1 MPTLNHQPVT
11 TNSAPQVSSCA
22 GPNTS
27 SAGRPLVSVGRPLPS
42 AGRPYQPIVNP
53 IADDAVSAEAP
64 PPAQPA
70 AASTGNQEII
80 QGQHTT
86 HPMTTRSRNNIF
98 KTKAPSDDFVRYPLP
113 KALLASI
120 QSAAIE
126 PTCFIK
132 ELGELGYFLG
142 VEVLRTDAAQL
153 PMQIKNLNKIIQP
166 SNQDISNK
174 IMLYPAITGVKSGRR
189 SDHMQLSQEKNQ
201 DQESY

>member
-27 SAGRPLVSVGRPLPS
+27 STGRPLVSAGRPLSS

-64 PPAQPA
+64 PSAQPA

-80 QGQHTT
+80 QGQHST

-98 KTKAPSDDFVRYPLP
+98 KTKAPSDDFV
-113 KALLASI
+113 S
-120 QSAAIE
+120 SATHANQESEQDNSAIK
-126 PTCFIK
+126 P
-132 ELGELGYFLG
+132 
-142 VEVLRTDAAQL
+142 R
-153 PMQIKNLNKIIQP
+153 
-166 SNQDISNK
+166 DISNK
-174 IMLYPAITGVKSGRR
+174 IMLYPAITGDKSGRR
-189 SDHMQLSQEKNQ
+189 SYHMQLSQEKNQ

>member
-27 SAGRPLVSVGRPLPS
+27 SAGRPLVSAGRPLVPAGRPLSS

-98 KTKAPSDDFVRYPLP
+98 KTKAPSDDFV
-113 KALLASI
+113 S
-120 QSAAIE
+120 SATHANQESEQDNSAIK
-126 PTCFIK
+126 P
-132 ELGELGYFLG
+132 
-142 VEVLRTDAAQL
+142 R
-153 PMQIKNLNKIIQP
+153 
-166 SNQDISNK
+166 DISNK
-174 IMLYPAITGVKSGRR
+174 IMLYPAITGDKSGRR